1 MSAQRASSPRLVRD
15 EAMESPIYSVVAPVY
30 NEEESLPAFYARVV
44 AVMETLGEPFEL
56 TLVDDGSHDRS
67 WEIMRGLAQRDSRVR
82 VVRFSRNFGHQ
93 MALSAGLEYARGQ
106 AVILL
111 DADLQDPPEVIPQLI
126 ARWRTGA
133 EVVYA
138 RRVSRRGE
146 TLFKRLTAATF
157 YRLMRRLT
165 SVPIPADTG
174 DFRLLDRRV
183 VDTLTAM
190 REQHRFLRGLS
201 AWVGFQQVAIPYE
214 RQQRFAGVTKYPLL
228 KMLRFSLDAITGF
241 SYAPLELATTAGFL
255 LAGLSLL
262 GVVAAAALRLFDI
275 AIQGQAS
282 TLILVLFLGGV
293 QLIFLGILGEYLG
306 RIYDEVRQRPLYI
319 VREAIGGDSA
329 LPSRVTSAISDE
341 SQRS

>member
-1 MSAQRASSPRLVRD
+1 MNAQRAPASPLASARD
-15 EAMESPIYSVVAPVY
+15 THQPVYSIVAPVY
-30 NEEESLPAFYARVV
+30 NEEESLMAFYARVV
-44 AVMETLGEPFEL
+44 AVMERLGEPFDL
-56 TLVDDGSHDRS
+56 TLVDDGSRDRS
-67 WEIMRGLAQRDSRVR
+67 WEIMRGLVQRDRRVHL
-82 VVRFSRNFGHQ
+82 VRFSRNFGHQ

-126 ARWRTGA
+126 ARWREGG

-146 TLFKRLTAATF
+146 TAFKRLTATLF
-157 YRLMRRLT
+157 YRLLRRVT
-165 SVPIPADTG
+165 SVPIPEETG
-174 DFRLLDRRV
+174 DFRLLDRHV
-183 VDTLTAM
+183 VDALTTM
-190 REQHRFLRGLS
+190 RERHRFLRGLS
-201 AWVGFQQVAIPYE
+201 AWVGFEQVSVPYE
-214 RQQRFAGVTKYPLL
+214 RDKRFAGVTKYPFW

-241 SYAPLELATTAGFL
+241 SFAPLALATTAGFA

-262 GVVAAAALRLFDI
+262 GVVTAAALRLFNI

-319 VREAIGGDSA
+319 VRETLGAD
-329 LPSRVTSAISDE
+329 PHQE
-341 SQRS
+341 